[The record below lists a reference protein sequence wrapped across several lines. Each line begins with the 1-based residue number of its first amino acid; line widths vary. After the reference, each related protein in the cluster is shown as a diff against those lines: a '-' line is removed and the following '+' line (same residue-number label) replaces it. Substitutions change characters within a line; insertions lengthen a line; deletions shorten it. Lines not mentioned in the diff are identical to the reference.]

1 MVETEDVNFLDYFK
15 DIEDPRSE
23 RNQLHSVSEI
33 FLVTLCAVVC
43 GAEGWQDVED
53 YGRLKLEF
61 LRNYLPYKNGVPSD
75 DTLRRFFR
83 AIDPEGFK
91 ERFVLWVKD
100 FQELP
105 AESIISIDGKTSRHS
120 FDTDKAALHL
130 MSAFASEA
138 RIVLGQE
145 KVSDKS
151 NEITAI
157 PRLLEWLDLRGAIV
171 TIDAMGCQH
180 KIAEKIKG
188 KKGEYVLALKGNQST
203 LHEDIRLFFEDE
215 VLLRSGIESYET
227 VDGAHG
233 RIEMRR
239 CSVTSKI
246 EWLKENH
253 PEWRSVQS
261 IIKIESI
268 REVKDQSTKEVRYYI
283 SSLAAD
289 AKKIL
294 RVVRS
299 HWAIENSL
307 HWVLDMSF
315 GEDQSRI
322 RKKNAPENM
331 AIMRHVALNLL
342 QAAKLKRQSIK
353 RLRKMAGWDNPTL
366 QRILNTQ
373 TFS

>member
-1 MVETEDVNFLDYFK
+1 MEEEDVNFLDYFK
-15 DIEDPRSE
+15 DLEDPRFA
-23 RNQLHSVSEI
+23 RNQLHSVAEI
-33 FLVTLCAVVC
+33 LLVTLCAVIC

-61 LRNYLPYKNGVPSD
+61 LRNSLPYKNGVPSD

-83 AIDPEGFK
+83 AIDPEGFN
-91 ERFVLWVKD
+91 ERFVRWVKN

-105 AESIISIDGKTSRHS
+105 SGSIIAIDGKTSRHS
-120 FDTDKAALHL
+120 FDNEVALHL
-130 MSAFASEA
+130 ISAFASEA

-180 KIAEKIKG
+180 KIAKQITEKQ
-188 KKGEYVLALKGNQST
+188 GEYVLALKGNQSD
-203 LHEDIRLFFEDE
+203 LHEDIRLFFEDKA
-215 VLLRSGIESYET
+215 LLKEADIKTHET
-227 VDGAHG
+227 VDGGHG
-233 RIEMRR
+233 RVEARR
-239 CSVTSKI
+239 CIVTSRI
-246 EWLKENH
+246 AWLKERH
-253 PEWRSVQS
+253 PQWRSVQS
-261 IIKIESI
+261 IIKIESK
-268 REVKDQSTKEVRYYI
+268 RQGTDRSTEEVRSCI
-283 SSLAAD
+283 TSLSPD
-289 AKKIL
+289 AQKIL
-294 RVVRS
+294 RVVRG
-299 HWAIENSL
+299 HWGIENAL